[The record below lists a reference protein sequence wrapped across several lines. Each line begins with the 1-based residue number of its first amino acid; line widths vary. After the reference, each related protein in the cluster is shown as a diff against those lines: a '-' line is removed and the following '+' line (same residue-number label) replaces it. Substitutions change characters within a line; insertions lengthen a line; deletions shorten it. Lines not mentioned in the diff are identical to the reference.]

1 MRVKSVFLLFVVLL
15 ASLVLP
21 STAMAKDMTIND
33 ALWDL
38 DQMNPRCVYEIA
50 DDGDRTDAIQYITR
64 TRDIISPGKDLIDAA
79 KYEDKEKLKGGFI
92 LFTTIGEV
100 SKLFKAV
107 TQPLKVRIEGNTLHW
122 CGLTVPITNE
132 LRIIFVG
139 KNPYGDGYCVVFAA
153 GSNKAL
159 VGINSGLPRGA
170 CSYHIYEDKKLL
182 KEGNYDENF
191 IILPDCISKAEAVE
205 DVNQYFSTLQ
215 RVHPD
220 LLAKVT
226 LDDYVGLRQQ
236 TLDGIAEKLDKD
248 GNIAIKDL
256 AYTLHYAAAF
266 FQDGHT
272 CVNWRFQPSESNT
285 QGKRFPSFMLRYD
298 NGRFVISSSKDKD
311 IEGMEIISVNGK
323 PIREFIRPIL
333 DRISG
338 ETLVWKAERF
348 TESQAYWYAFSNL
361 CDSAESLTLKL
372 RDYGGTEREQK
383 AETVGLADFWKLSA
397 NVRITKLD
405 ELRRKGTQVHFLD
418 SDRIAWFVYPAFKY
432 SEDEKK
438 KIDGIF
444 QEIKASGSQDLIID
458 IRDNSGGTS
467 SMGDLIFSYLHE
479 GKLIQVSKTRMKVS
493 SDILSPNYPKM
504 ASLVLEAD
512 VAQKYSAYL
521 QKKYAGLEG
530 VIVTQDGEDEEDKEY
545 TKIFGDN
552 KNGEPLSKPNA
563 FFSGRIFLLVDNGT
577 FSAGTMLAAAFR
589 DYGVGTILGYETGGV
604 PISFGEMY
612 LFELEDS
619 RLLCGVSYIQQF
631 NPKPRSGDDEHG
643 VIPDIPMTA
652 ELLRPYQNED
662 DPVLAYTLDH
672 VKKTRQDP

>member
-1 MRVKSVFLLFVVLL
+1 MRIRLALLLCVISLL
-15 ASLVLP
+15 MLSSSCLGAESDRI
-21 STAMAKDMTIND
+21 TKD
-33 ALWDL
+33 A
-38 DQMNPRCVYEIA
+38 
-50 DDGDRTDAIQYITR
+50 
-64 TRDIISPGKDLIDAA
+64 
-79 KYEDKEKLKGGFI
+79 
-92 LFTTIGEV
+92 
-100 SKLFKAV
+100 
-107 TQPLKVRIEGNTLHW
+107 
-122 CGLTVPITNE
+122 
-132 LRIIFVG
+132 
-139 KNPYGDGYCVVFAA
+139 
-153 GSNKAL
+153 
-159 VGINSGLPRGA
+159 
-170 CSYHIYEDKKLL
+170 
-182 KEGNYDENF
+182 
-191 IILPDCISKAEAVE
+191 AVE
-205 DVNQYFSTLQ
+205 DVQQFFSTLQ

-220 LLAKVT
+220 LLAKVS
-226 LDDYVGLRQQ
+226 LNDYIKLKQQ
-236 TLDGIAEKLDKD
+236 TMDGIGDKLDKD
-248 GNIAIKDL
+248 GNIRIADL
-256 AYTLHYAAAF
+256 AYLLYYAAAF

-272 CVNWRFQPSESNT
+272 AVWSNNFAWPNESNT
-285 QGKRFPSFMLRYD
+285 TGKRFPSFVLGYD
-298 NGRFVISSSKDKD
+298 NGRFVITTSSNKG
-311 IEGMEIISVNGK
+311 IEGLEVVSVNGK
-323 PIREFIRPIL
+323 PVREFLRPIL

-338 ETLVWKAERF
+338 ETLAWKTDRF
-348 TESQAYWYAFSNL
+348 TDNQAFWYNFTDL
-361 CDSAESLTLKL
+361 CSSTESLTLGLRDREGKESERKVEMMSFADFNKL
-372 RDYGGTEREQK
+372 RSEMR
-383 AETVGLADFWKLSA
+383 A
-397 NVRITKLD
+397 TKLAQ
-405 ELRRKGTQVHFLD
+405 LRAQGTQVHFLD

-552 KNGEPLSKPNA
+552 KNDEPLSKPNA

-612 LFELEDS
+612 LFELENS
-619 RLLCGVSYIQQF
+619 RLLCGVSYIQHF

-643 VIPDIPMTA
+643 ILPDIPMSDMM
-652 ELLRPYQNED
+652 LKPYLNED

-672 VKKTRQDP
+672 IKKIRR